1 MRRWSLR
8 NITNTDGGCAT
19 PSLRSLAVSLSNGT
33 MSAGIINMTDHFI
46 CIHGHFYQPPR
57 ENPWLEDV
65 EVEDS
70 AAPYHDWNERIAA
83 ECYAPNAVSR
93 ILDGSERI
101 AELVNNYE
109 KMSFNFGPTLLSW
122 LERHRGAVYN
132 QIIEADRLSREAHKG
147 HGNAIA
153 QCYNHA
159 IMPLASE
166 RDKLTQ
172 VRWGIADF
180 EFRFGRKPE
189 GMWLPETAV
198 DLASLQVLADHGIKF
213 TILSPNQ
220 AQAVRTPGGE
230 WKDVSGRRIDP
241 TRAYR
246 CRLSGGRHIDLFF
259 YDQQVSHDISFE
271 GLLKSGDRFV
281 DHLMAGFDHQREHAQ
296 LMNIATD
303 GETFGHHSKF
313 GDMALAYA
321 IGKIERL
328 GLARTTNYSEYLAAH
343 PPSHEVKIHEN
354 TSWSCAHGIER
365 WRSNCG
371 CNSGNT
377 HCHQQ
382 WRAPLRQAL
391 DALHAKLDVVFES
404 ASSVLLKDP
413 WAALDDYI
421 QVILDRSADNCERF
435 LEKHAHRVLSDS
447 ERVTVWRLLEM
458 ERHAALMYTSCGWFF
473 DDISNIETVKI
484 IEYAARSIQLAREV
498 SQGDLEPQ
506 FIADLE
512 KALGNKPHPDDGA
525 RVYKEI
531 VKPSIADLKKGLA
544 HYGISSLVEEYSP
557 TQRIFSFEFDRK
569 DYSLE
574 KNAARTLAV
583 GAVNVRS
590 TITREQLD
598 GLFVILH
605 LGGYDFHCTVREH
618 LPEDALEDLKEKLFG
633 SLGDDS
639 TRNLLHAIDTSV
651 AGESFALKDLFN
663 DERRKIGGLL
673 LKDALERSRDH
684 YRRIYEES
692 REVMRLLKSLKIPAP
707 ESLKRATEYVL
718 TQRLE
723 QACSELKRE
732 TLSEAQ
738 LNEVASS
745 VLREAESLGCKVDLS
760 NLKVALEQI
769 VYSRL
774 EAYRAIS
781 DESKAESA
789 IHFLRLAEQLNV
801 GLDLWR
807 LQNLFWDV
815 VREARQKTETAR
827 ALMNELGDKL
837 KFSTQV
843 VQMQFRE
850 GS

>member
-1 MRRWSLR
+1 
-8 NITNTDGGCAT
+8 
-19 PSLRSLAVSLSNGT
+19 
-33 MSAGIINMTDHFI
+33 MTDRFI
-46 CIHGHFYQPPR
+46 CVHGHFYQPPR

-65 EVEDS
+65 EIEDS
-70 AAPYHDWNERIAA
+70 AAPYHDWNERITA

-101 AELVNNYE
+101 TELVNNYQ

-122 LERHRGAVYN
+122 LERHRGAVYK
-132 QIIEADRLSREAHKG
+132 QIIEADRLSRKAHRG

-180 EFRFGRKPE
+180 EFRFGRKPD

-230 WKDVSGRRIDP
+230 WQGVSGRRIDP

-246 CRLSGGRHIDLFF
+246 CPLSNGKQINLFF
-259 YDQQVSHDISFE
+259 YDHQVSHDISFD
-271 GLLKSGDRFV
+271 GLLKSGDRFA
-281 DHLMAGFDHQREHAQ
+281 DHLMAGFDNQREHAQ

-328 GLARTTNYSEYLAAH
+328 ELARMTNYSEYLAVH
-343 PPSHEVKIHEN
+343 PPVHDVKIHEN
-354 TSWSCAHGIER
+354 TSWSCAHGVER

-377 HCHQQ
+377 HYHQQ

-391 DALHAKLDVVFES
+391 DALHSKLDIAFER
-404 ASSVLLKDP
+404 ASSGLLEDP
-413 WAALDDYI
+413 WVALDDYI
-421 QVILDRSADNCERF
+421 HVILDRSVNNCEGF
-435 LEKHAHRVLSDS
+435 LEKHAHRTLSDS

-458 ERHAALMYTSCGWFF
+458 ERNVALMYTSCGWFF
-473 DDISNIETVKI
+473 DDISNIETIKI

-498 SQGDLEPQ
+498 SGINLEPQ

-512 KALGNKPHPDDGA
+512 KASGNKPHPADGSEVYNE
-525 RVYKEI
+525 RVRPA
-531 VKPSIADLKKGLA
+531 VANLRKGLA
-544 HYGISSLVEEYSP
+544 HYGLSSLVEEYSP
-557 TQRIFSFEFDRK
+557 TQRIFSFDFDRQ
-569 DYSLE
+569 DYRRE

-590 TITREQLD
+590 TITGEQLD
-598 GLFVILH
+598 GLFVVLH
-605 LGGYDFHCTVREH
+605 LGGYDFHCAVRER
-618 LPEDALEDLKEKLFG
+618 LPEDALGDLKENLFR
-633 SLGDDS
+633 SFGDDS
-639 TRNLLHAIDTSV
+639 TRDLLQAIDASV

-663 DERRKIGGLL
+663 DERRKIGRLL

-692 REVMRLLKSLKIPAP
+692 RDVMRLLMSINIPAP

-723 QACSELKRE
+723 QSCAELKAE
-732 TLSEAQ
+732 ALSETQFSEA
-738 LNEVASS
+738 ASS
-745 VLREAESLGCKVDLS
+745 VLREGDLLGCKVNLS
-760 NLKVALEQI
+760 GLKEALEQM
-769 VYSRL
+769 VYFRL
-774 EAYRAIS
+774 EAYRANG
-781 DESKAESA
+781 DERAAESA

-801 GLDLWR
+801 DLDLWR
-807 LQNLFWDV
+807 LQNLFW
-815 VREARQKTETAR
+815 ELLSETRQKTETAR
-827 ALMNELGDKL
+827 ALLNELGEKL
-837 KFSTQV
+837 NFSTQE
-843 VQMQFRE
+843 VQKQFRA
-850 GS
+850 GSEPSLFVGRNPQTNA